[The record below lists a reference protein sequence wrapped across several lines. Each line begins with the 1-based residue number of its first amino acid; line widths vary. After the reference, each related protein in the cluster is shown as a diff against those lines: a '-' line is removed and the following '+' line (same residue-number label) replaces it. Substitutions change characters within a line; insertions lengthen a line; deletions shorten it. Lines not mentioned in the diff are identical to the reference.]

1 MDSQSVIRP
10 DRSFVE
16 EIIRSGGDSV
26 KKCFQ
31 CATCSVACPLSPDN
45 EPFPRKEM
53 LWAQWGL
60 KDRLLKDPDI
70 WLCHQCNDC
79 SVNCPREAAPGD
91 VLAAVRNYSFGYY
104 GVPAFLGRAFRQAK
118 YLPLLLAFPV
128 VLLLVLL
135 AGTGHLEFPDG
146 QIIFDHFVPHV
157 IVDPL
162 FLVLVGLVFVSVGI
176 SLRRFWTAITS
187 NPGHSGVSIVNV
199 LRRSALPK
207 LVELLL
213 HRKFNECG
221 TGKTRLFS
229 HLAIFYGCLAFALT
243 TGSIFLATYAIG
255 IDLPLAEYHP
265 LKIIANLG
273 AVAVTSGCCLAIYN
287 RLRGGKEAGGSS
299 YLDWNLIL
307 LILAV
312 TGLGILTEVLR
323 LAEAASAAYVVYFIH
338 LVSVIY
344 GIAYFPFSKLAH
356 LLYRSLAVLY
366 ADYRETLGPA
376 AESPTAD

>member
-1 MDSQSVIRP
+1 MDTQNVIRP

-31 CATCSVACPLSPDN
+31 CATCSVVCPLSPDN
-45 EPFPRKEM
+45 GPFPRKEM
-53 LWAQWGL
+53 VWAQWGL
-60 KDRLLKDPDI
+60 KDRLLKDADI

-91 VLAAVRNYSFGYY
+91 VLAALRNYSFGYY
-104 GVPAFLGRAFRQAK
+104 GVPAFLGRAFRRAR
-118 YLPLLLAFPV
+118 YLPFLLAFPV

-146 QIIFDHFVPHV
+146 QIEFDHFVPHIV
-157 IVDPL
+157 VDPL
-162 FLVLVGLVFVSVGI
+162 FLVLAGLVFVSVAI
-176 SLRRFWTAITS
+176 SLRRFWAGITS
-187 NPGHSGVSIVNV
+187 NPGHGGVSIINV
-199 LRRSALPK
+199 LRRSAPSK
-207 LVELLL
+207 LMEMLL
-213 HRKFNECG
+213 HRKFNDCG
-221 TGKTRLFS
+221 TGKSRMVS
-229 HLAIFYGCLAFALT
+229 HLAIFYGCLAFALV

-273 AVAVTSGCCLAIYN
+273 AVAVIGGCCLAIYS
-287 RLRGGKEAGGSS
+287 RLRGGKEAGNSS

-312 TGLGILTEVLR
+312 TGLGVLTEVLR

-338 LVSVIY
+338 LVLVFY
-344 GIAYFPFSKLAH
+344 GIAYFPYSKLAH
-356 LLYRSLAVLY
+356 LMYRSLAVLY
-366 ADYRETLGPA
+366 ADYRDKPGTAVEYQ
-376 AESPTAD
+376 TAD